1 MKQSKFLRLFL
12 VSVVL
17 LFSIF
22 ITNKKVFSENWVF
35 FATRTSNNVD
45 FYYDKDDIMNLSP
58 EIKRV
63 WTKYS
68 EPLNAMLE
76 NRNKIGASISDFY
89 SYAYTLDFLEID
101 CKKKQYEIINYTHYS
116 KDGETLESSEKE
128 NLKPESIRLGSIME
142 GLYKAVCP

>member
-1 MKQSKFLRLFL
+1 MKRSTFLKLFL

-17 LFSIF
+17 LLSIF
-22 ITNKKVFSENWVF
+22 ITNNKVFSENWVF

-68 EPLNAMLE
+68 EPLKEMLE
-76 NRNKIGASISDFY
+76 HRIKIGASISDFS

-116 KDGETLESSEKE
+116 KDGETLDSSEKE
-128 NLKPESIRLGSIME
+128 NLKPESIRPGSIME
-142 GLYKAVCP
+142 GLHKAICP